1 MKPMD
6 RTFGKLSKAMI
17 FRYVDAAKPKSKVL
31 VDIVIICLKQ
41 LTIQLHLTIAKKFTN
56 LKMHVA

>member
-1 MKPMD
+1 
-6 RTFGKLSKAMI
+6 MI